1 MALRLNGSSS
11 GYVELEV
18 PADAGS
24 HTLTLPNSGG
34 SSGQYLQTNGSGTLS
49 WAGAGKILQVQSATY
64 STETTNATT
73 TYADT
78 GLTDSITPVAAG
90 SSILVIASVSIYC
103 NRTGNSEGARLRLVR
118 GSTTIFGADTAD
130 MLVVSGGASSVQ
142 LWARNTMPYLDTPT
156 YTLGD
161 EITYKVQFRAF
172 TSSATAQNASQQ
184 SSIVLLE
191 VAA

>member
-1 MALRLNGSSS
+1 M
-11 GYVELEV
+11 
-18 PADAGS
+18 P
-24 HTLTLPNSGG
+24 
-34 SSGQYLQTNGSGTLS
+34 LS
-49 WAGAGKILQVQSATY
+49 FDGAGTITGLQVGGLPDGIVDTDMLATSAVTVPKIGYNGAILQVQSATY

-130 MLVVSGGASSVQ
+130 MYVVSGGASSVQ
-142 LWARNTMPYLDTPT
+142 LWTRNTMPYLDTPT

-191 VAA
+191 VAG